1 MSTAQQVNLSIA
13 FDLQLTLTA
22 EAVVDLLAQV
32 RDAKLNPSNYPLGFR
47 AASEKLP
54 DDADIAEVLRVV
66 TGEVT
71 GDIVLRELPFFY
83 PPSDEGFTVRLKN
96 VVYLETPPRLDPPA
110 DAIPVVVQVGDKNV
124 H

>member
-13 FDLQLTLTA
+13 FDLQVTLTA
-22 EAVVDLLAQV
+22 EAVVKLLGHV
-32 RDAKLNPSNYPLGFR
+32 R
-47 AASEKLP
+47 AAKVSPTDYPIAFSNAANKLP
-54 DDADIAEVLRVV
+54 DDADVAEVLRVLN
-66 TGEVT
+66 GEVT
-71 GDIVLRELPFFY
+71 GAILIGELREFY
-83 PPSDEGFTVRLKN
+83 PPEADGFSVRVKN

>member
-13 FDLQLTLTA
+13 FDLQVTLTA
-22 EAVVDLLAQV
+22 EAVVELLGHV
-32 RDAKLNPSNYPLGFR
+32 R
-47 AASEKLP
+47 AAKVSPTDYPIAFSNAANKLP
-54 DDADIAEVLRVV
+54 DDADVEEVLRVLN
-66 TGEVT
+66 GEVT
-71 GDIVLRELPFFY
+71 GAILIGELREFY
-83 PPSDEGFTVRLKN
+83 PPEADGFSVRVKN